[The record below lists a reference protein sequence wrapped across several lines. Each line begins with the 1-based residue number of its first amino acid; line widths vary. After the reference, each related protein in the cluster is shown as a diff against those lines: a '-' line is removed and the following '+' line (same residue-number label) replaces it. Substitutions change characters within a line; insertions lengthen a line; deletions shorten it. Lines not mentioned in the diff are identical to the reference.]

1 MGILPNLVGTVEAV
15 CVGAVGEID
24 SGRRKIVSALIK
36 TPVPGRIAVGP
47 LGLPG
52 DEHVYEDHGG
62 PDLALLAYPRE
73 HYDYWRDIGL
83 ELPVAGAMGENLT
96 TTGLVET
103 EVHIGDVFK
112 VGTSVIQV
120 SETRSPCSKL
130 AARFGRKDMAVMMQD
145 TGFVGD
151 GLSCSLRVL
160 ECRPRWRSRATHA
173 ATGWR
178 PATIITRWR
187 ILAASVAGGWCRWR
201 PPRRRSVDGGR
212 LRSASTPSS
221 SRRARRRKDLV
232 GASGARP
239 RGRRCGRSCGP
250 CQPFD
255 TRVPPEARDSHSTT
269 CSANGAAVAPAA
281 LGGPPSSCRS

>member
-36 TPVPGRIAVGP
+36 TPVQGRIAVGP

-73 HYDYWRDIGL
+73 HYDYWRDMGL

-103 EVHIGDVFK
+103 EVHIGDVFE

-120 SETRSPCSKL
+120 TETRSPCSKL
-130 AARFGRKDMAVMMQD
+130 AARFGRKDMAVMMED
-145 TGFVGD
+145 TGFTGF
-151 GLSCSLRVL
+151 LFRVL
-160 ECRPRWRSRATHA
+160 VCGEIGAGDTLRLLRRDDHHRMNVAEA
-173 ATGWR
+173 G
-178 PATIITRWR
+178 R
-187 ILAASVAGGWCRWR
+187 ILN
-201 PPRRRSVDGGR
+201 VD
-212 LRSASTPSS
+212 
-221 SRRARRRKDLV
+221 RKDLV
-232 GASGARP
+232 GARRLYAVPALGISAR
-239 RGRRCGRSCGP
+239 RRLA
-250 CQPFD
+250 
-255 TRVPPEARDSHSTT
+255 TRLENGVSDLGGLDVERLFKPEAE
-269 CSANGAAVAPAA
+269 
-281 LGGPPSSCRS
+281 